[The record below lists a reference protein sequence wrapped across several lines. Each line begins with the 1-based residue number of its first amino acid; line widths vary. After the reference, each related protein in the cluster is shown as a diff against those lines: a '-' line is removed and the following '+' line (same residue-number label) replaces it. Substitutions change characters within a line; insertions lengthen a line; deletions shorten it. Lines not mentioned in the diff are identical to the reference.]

1 MHKIICVYNNNDV
14 VYMEIIKH
22 ITSFLIQLFS
32 EEPEN
37 EYIPINIV
45 QKIEYDEEQE
55 PVGLPIEWLINT
67 TLENKVVRE
76 EK

>member
-22 ITSFLIQLFS
+22 ITRFLIQLFS

-45 QKIEYDEEQE
+45 QKIEYDQEQE